1 MQSSVISKIVVTG
14 RIQEIL
20 SWIEMKIEYN
30 KEQPC
35 NFGQSLID
43 YKEEGAVDM
52 MAPFFLFQVD
62 QSPIRTKIMA

>member
-35 NFGQSLID
+35 NFG
-43 YKEEGAVDM
+43 
-52 MAPFFLFQVD
+52 
-62 QSPIRTKIMA
+62 